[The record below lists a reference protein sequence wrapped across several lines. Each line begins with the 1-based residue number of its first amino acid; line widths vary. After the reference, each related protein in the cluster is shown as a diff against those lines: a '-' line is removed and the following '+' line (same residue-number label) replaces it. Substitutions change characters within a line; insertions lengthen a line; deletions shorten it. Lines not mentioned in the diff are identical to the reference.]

1 MMHRELFQLDATTSV
16 EAAVGDD
23 RSYRLGLWR
32 DGELLVEFA
41 CDGGETHRRRAR
53 ERTSAYEFRSVEQ
66 LRYDFEREIETL
78 VGER

>member
-1 MMHRELFQLDATTSV
+1 MMHRELFQLDARTSV
-16 EAAVGDD
+16 EAVVGDD
-23 RSYRLGLWR
+23 RSYHLCLWH
-32 DGELLVEFA
+32 DGELLIEFA
-41 CDGGETHRRRAR
+41 CDGGEIHHRRVR